1 IQAQIINLLMDLRH
15 EFGLSLLF
23 IAHDL
28 AVVRHISDRVMVMY
42 LGAVMELAP
51 RDALY
56 ERPAHPYTR
65 ALISAVPLPDPRAER
80 ARPREILRGD
90 LPSPISPPSGCRFRT
105 RCRYAIERC
114 ALETP
119 ALRPFGGGLV
129 ACHLAEQV
137 VEDAPPIR
145 PRAAANGAAP
155 ERARGPIRSFRV
167 SLAGQLAGA
176 PLRYAGAAPHADT
189 ESLGIVH

>member
-1 IQAQIINLLMDLRH
+1 IINLLMDLRH
-15 EFGLSLLF
+15 ELGLSLLF

-28 AVVRHISDRVMVMY
+28 AVVRHISHRVMVMY
-42 LGAVMELAP
+42 LGAVMELAS

-80 ARPREILRGD
+80 TRGREILRGD

-114 ALETP
+114 AEETP

-137 VEDAPPIR
+137 VEDAPSLGL
-145 PRAAANGAAP
+145 PRAPAGRPA
-155 ERARGPIRSFRV
+155 ERA
-167 SLAGQLAGA
+167 GA
-176 PLRYAGAAPHADT
+176 
-189 ESLGIVH
+189 SN